1 MKTRIRI
8 LNAIRLN
15 NYDTGNYQNNTR
27 NIRGMGSLTSLYVIK
42 ANFLISNT

>member
-8 LNAIRLN
+8 LNATRLN

-27 NIRGMGSLTSLYVIK
+27 NIRGMGSLPALFVLKT
-42 ANFLISNT
+42 NFLI